1 MPCSRLHYVTH
12 RLALGY
18 DGLRELVAVE
28 KRLLGHSEFADSSN
42 LAVFAVPTLEF
53 EGDSRSDPALTH
65 MNEDEVVQKHLQVCS
80 RVGCIL

>member
-28 KRLLGHSEFADSSN
+28 KRVLGHSEFSDSSN

-53 EGDSRSDPALTH
+53 EDDSQIGSALTH
-65 MNEDEVVQKHLQVCS
+65 MNEDAVVQKHLQVCS
-80 RVGCIL
+80 LVG